1 MALPQSI
8 SQEWQELSDLTIYEA
23 ALWMVIETDPLDHE
37 FDLEHNENYSNY
49 YESTHG
55 GAAAVQT
62 KCAILI
68 SAVREGSIKSAPI
81 QQSPGYPITYAT
93 YISKLSWIDWCRI
106 KNYTALS
113 NLFSQYNYINVPTTS
128 APSPTLVVVNP
139 AAISSLIPAAL
150 ETTASAPSVNTKKVR
165 THKLNRNILD
175 AAIDE
180 AINQAGNME
189 LADVFLKL
197 KEMAMSSYSPFTGVI
212 GNKTL
217 SYTNDSNVIKKFSK
231 NALGK
236 RLVIRRNNTS

>member
-1 MALPQSI
+1 MAFPQSI

-49 YESTHG
+49 YESTLG

-68 SAVREGSIKSAPI
+68 SAVREGSIKLVPI
-81 QQSPGYPITYAT
+81 QQSPGYLITPAT
-93 YISKLSWIDWCRI
+93 YISKLSWINWCQL
-106 KNYTALS
+106 KNYNALS
-113 NLFSQYNYINVPTTS
+113 NLFSQCNNINAPATS
-128 APSPTLVVVNP
+128 G
-139 AAISSLIPAAL
+139 
-150 ETTASAPSVNTKKVR
+150 PSVKTKKVI
-165 THKLNRNILD
+165 THKLNRNTLD

-189 LADVFLKL
+189 LADVFMKL
-197 KEMAMSSYSPFTGVI
+197 KEMAMSGYSPFTGVI

-217 SYTNDSNVIKKFSK
+217 SYTNDGNIIVEFSK

-236 RLVIRRNNTS
+236 RLAIRRNNAT